1 MTLIR
6 PLSPMLAAVA
16 VALAAALPAGAVEF
30 SRKAQGADTLLTA
43 DEAFQL
49 LAVRRDGDGVR
60 VSWLIAPG
68 YYLYRHRL
76 AAEAV
81 DGGAA
86 LAPLQLPAGLPKHDE
101 HFGDVEIY
109 VTAVD
114 GRLPLAAGSA
124 APKRLKLRWQGCAEA
139 GVCYPPVTRTVDVAP

>member
-1 MTLIR
+1 MIPTRRL
-6 PLSPMLAAVA
+6 LLTFA
-16 VALAAALPAGAVEF
+16 AAALALPAAAVDLG
-30 SRKAQGADTLLTA
+30 RRVKGADALLSA

-49 LAVRRDGDGVR
+49 LAVRLDGDGLR
-60 VSWLIAPG
+60 LSWLIAPG

-81 DGGAA
+81 DGAA
-86 LAPLQLPAGLPKHDE
+86 APAPLALQLPAGRPAHDE

-109 VTAVD
+109 TTALD
-114 GRLPLAAGSA
+114 ARLPLAPGTAV
-124 APKRLKLRWQGCAEA
+124 PKRLKLRWQGCAEA